1 MRKRIVAGNWKM
13 NTDVTA
19 GTQLAAELMTLLA
32 EKPAP
37 DNVGVAIAVPFTHIT
52 EVARCIDQKVICL
65 AAQNCSSESAGA
77 YTGEVSATMLKSA
90 SVMAVLVG
98 HSERRSYF
106 HENHPTLARK
116 VDQVLANGMR
126 PVFCFGE
133 VLEEREGGIQNRIVE
148 AQLKESVFHLSET
161 DFSKL
166 ILAYE
171 PVWAIG
177 TGKVASPE
185 QAQEMHKYVRD
196 LIAGRYGAAVADGT
210 TILYG
215 GSCKSSNAVEIFS
228 KPDVDGG
235 LIGGASLDAPEF
247 HRIIHSF

>member
-13 NTDVTA
+13 NTDVAA
-19 GTQLAAELMTLLA
+19 GTKLAAELMTLLT

-37 DNVGVAIAVPFTHIT
+37 ENVGVAIAVPFTHIT
-52 EVARCIDQKVICL
+52 EVAGCIDQKVICL

-77 YTGEVSATMLKSA
+77 YTGEVSAAMLKSA

-98 HSERRSYF
+98 HSERRSFF
-106 HENHPTLARK
+106 HEDHPTLARK
-116 VDQVLANGMR
+116 VEQVLANGMR

-133 VLEEREGGIQNRIVE
+133 ILEEREGGIQNRIVE
-148 AQLKESVFHLSET
+148 AQLKESVFHLSEA
-161 DFSKL
+161 DFSRL

-196 LIAGRYGAAVADGT
+196 LIAARYGAEVAENT

-215 GSCKSSNAVEIFS
+215 GSCKSSNAAEIFS

-235 LIGGASLDAPEF
+235 LIGGASLDAAEF

>member
-13 NTDVTA
+13 NTDVAA

>member
-106 HENHPTLARK
+106 HEDHPTLARK

-148 AQLKESVFHLSET
+148 AQLMESVFHLSET

>member
-148 AQLKESVFHLSET
+148 AQLMESVFHLSET